1 MKSIINKNQNERQR
15 AANKPP
21 GREKKMYK
29 IIWIWNDG
37 TQGAYIVETKQQA
50 EMLTR
55 QLYFNPDIVKVFY
68 GDF

>member
-1 MKSIINKNQNERQR
+1 
-15 AANKPP
+15 
-21 GREKKMYK
+21 MYK

-37 TQGAYIVETKQQA
+37 TQGEYIVETKQQA
-50 EMLTR
+50 EMMTR